1 MSDDQDGCEW
11 VCFFWY
17 RPTRIVP
24 EQRPLNGCVCV
35 LIIPF
40 LRELTYS
47 SDPLDGSNDA
57 ASLKVC
63 PWSFR

>member
-1 MSDDQDGCEW
+1 VGVFLLVPAYTDC
-11 VCFFWY
+11 
-17 RPTRIVP
+17 P